1 MEKKEKRFK
10 INWFWGLIGLDRDIG
25 FYTERALVLCIFLV
39 FSVLRGTHCQ
49 EVQSSEVTAGLNK
62 G

>member
-49 EVQSSEVTAGLNK
+49 EVQS
-62 G
+62 